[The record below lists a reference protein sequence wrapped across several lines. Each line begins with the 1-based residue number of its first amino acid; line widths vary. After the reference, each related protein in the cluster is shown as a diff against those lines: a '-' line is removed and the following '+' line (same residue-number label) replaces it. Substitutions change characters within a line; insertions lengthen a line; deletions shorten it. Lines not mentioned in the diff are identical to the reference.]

1 MFGTRFGFL
10 AAAFLALVAASMVR
24 GQDDVAGEIGS
35 EADVSPRLV
44 LKTDEAFVHFA
55 PWVSPREAR
64 WDWTPYGELYLTR
77 RDDGTMTRLLS
88 SGVEGLPTRRMK
100 YVETRIAAVGV
111 AKDQVVAVVWRA
123 VSWDR
128 PLLPRMKEE
137 STKRSAAADE
147 ALSLTRSVHIF
158 SALEGKPIRVHTLTE
173 AEVERLKVSLEL
185 LPTDTSA
192 PRTLTEEQAEKL
204 LSLAQETPATP

>member
-1 MFGTRFGFL
+1 
-10 AAAFLALVAASMVR
+10 
-24 GQDDVAGEIGS
+24 
-35 EADVSPRLV
+35 
-44 LKTDEAFVHFA
+44 
-55 PWVSPREAR
+55 
-64 WDWTPYGELYLTR
+64 
-77 RDDGTMTRLLS
+77 
-88 SGVEGLPTRRMK
+88 
-100 YVETRIAAVGV
+100 
-111 AKDQVVAVVWRA
+111 
-123 VSWDR
+123 
-128 PLLPRMKEE
+128 MKEE